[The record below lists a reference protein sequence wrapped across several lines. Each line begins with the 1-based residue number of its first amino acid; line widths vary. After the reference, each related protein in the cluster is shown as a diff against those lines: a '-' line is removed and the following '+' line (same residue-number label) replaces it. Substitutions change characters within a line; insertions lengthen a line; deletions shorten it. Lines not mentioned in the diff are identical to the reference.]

1 MNTDKDNKRLFIN
14 FSNHPSSAWG
24 EQQLQAANQLGQ
36 VVDLPFTQVDP
47 AMTGEQVQLLA
58 RECVNTIL
66 EMGAPSDL
74 TVHVMGEMT
83 VIFHVVTALKALGVR
98 CVASTTERMV
108 TEADGKKITEFHFVQ
123 FREY

>member
-1 MNTDKDNKRLFIN
+1 MNTDKDNKRSFIN
-14 FSNHPSSAWG
+14 FSNHPSSAWS
-24 EQQLQAANQLGQ
+24 EQQLEAASLFGQ
-36 VVDLPFTQVDP
+36 VVDLPFPQVDP
-47 AMTGEQVQLLA
+47 AMTGEQVQSLA
-58 RECVNTIL
+58 AECVSTIL
-66 EMGAPSDL
+66 EMGATDDL

-83 VIFHVVTALKALGVR
+83 VIFHVVTALKAHGVR

>member
-14 FSNHPSSAWG
+14 FSNHPSSAWS
-24 EQQLQAANQLGQ
+24 EQQLQAACQFGQ
-36 VVDLPFTQVDP
+36 VVDLPFPQVDP
-47 AMTGEQVQLLA
+47 AMTGEQVQSLA
-58 RECVNTIL
+58 AECVSTIMG
-66 EMGAPSDL
+66 MGATDDL

-83 VIFHVVTALKALGVR
+83 VIFHVVTALKAHGVR

>member
-1 MNTDKDNKRLFIN
+1 MDINNKNKCLFIN
-14 FSNHPSSAWG
+14 FSNHPSSAWS
-24 EQQLQAANQLGQ
+24 EQQLQAANQFGQ
-36 VVDLPFTQVDP
+36 VVDLPFPQVDP
-47 AMTGEQVQLLA
+47 AMTGEQVKSLA
-58 RECVNTIL
+58 GECVSTIL
-66 EMGAPSDL
+66 GMGATDDL

-83 VIFHVVTALKALGVR
+83 VIFHVVTALKTHGVR

>member
-1 MNTDKDNKRLFIN
+1 MDINNKKKRLFIN
-14 FSNHPSSAWG
+14 FSNHPSSAWS
-24 EQQLQAANQLGQ
+24 EQQLEAACQLGQ
-36 VVDLPFTQVDP
+36 VVDLPFPQVDP
-47 AMTGEQVQLLA
+47 AMTGEQVQSLA
-58 RECVNTIL
+58 GECVSTIL
-66 EMGAPSDL
+66 GMGAPDDL

-83 VIFHVVTALKALGVR
+83 VIFHVVTALKAHGVR